1 MNTLISIIVPVYKTE
16 PYLQKCLQSIVNQTY
31 RTLEIILVD
40 DGSPDRC
47 PQICDEWAKKD
58 SRISVIHQ
66 ENSGLGKARNSGIE
80 KAKGSYLAFVDSD
93 DEIEPDM
100 YEKLLAA
107 AESCKADICYCG
119 CKDVSSKGVVA
130 GTPPLKFSYKGD
142 EIRTEFIPQVLGT
155 LPSDRHTVFCGVS
168 STSALYHAALLQK
181 AGIRFLSERSDNIS
195 EDLDFN
201 LKTCCHAEII
211 QIIPDTPY
219 LYIKREI
226 NSLTSSYRS
235 DRFEMVKKLYRQ
247 LMSFAESQRIAPVC
261 QQRIETTF
269 LNGMIG
275 VIKTLVAAKKA
286 KIFTGDL
293 HEEMNQICR
302 DPMVSSVLKDYPIFQ
317 LPWKQKVLWYTVKW
331 HWSSIA
337 ILITKIRMKSN

>member
-31 RTLEIILVD
+31 RNLEIILVD

-235 DRFEMVKKLYRQ
+235 DRFEMVKKLYR
-247 LMSFAESQRIAPVC
+247 
-261 QQRIETTF
+261 
-269 LNGMIG
+269 
-275 VIKTLVAAKKA
+275 
-286 KIFTGDL
+286 
-293 HEEMNQICR
+293 
-302 DPMVSSVLKDYPIFQ
+302 
-317 LPWKQKVLWYTVKW
+317 
-331 HWSSIA
+331 
-337 ILITKIRMKSN
+337 